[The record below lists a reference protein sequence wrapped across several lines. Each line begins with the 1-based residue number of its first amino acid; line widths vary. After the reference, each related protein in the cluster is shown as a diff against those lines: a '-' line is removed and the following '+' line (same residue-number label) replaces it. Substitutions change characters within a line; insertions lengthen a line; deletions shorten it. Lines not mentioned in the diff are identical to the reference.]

1 MTASVA
7 LPPQP
12 TEPTGIT
19 APVLQVATAPMQQ
32 SQKEA
37 KPGAALLKRGKE
49 VAKALEKFLTEDPE
63 QAIQLEGGWCP
74 RKSAVQFVGLCF
86 GTTAMVTASEPIML
100 GESLMGFTAIAHALD
115 ACGRVISG
123 AAAECMYSE
132 KFWTGK
138 DDFQLRSMAQTRACS
153 KVICN
158 LYSWVFVLAGLTPTP
173 AEEMDPSE
181 PVNHREFKTQCDKCD
196 CPNMISEKRRTETRR
211 KYGQALCVEC
221 EKKHK
226 AEKAQEVMNPIAD
239 PKFVEQSI
247 AQVKQRKANGNGAA
261 QPIVKVLDKMKE
273 EIA

>member
-1 MTASVA
+1 MTASIA
-7 LPPQP
+7 FPDQP
-12 TEPTGIT
+12 SEPTGIT
-19 APVLQVATAPMQQ
+19 PPVLQVKSATPP
-32 SQKEA
+32 KDA
-37 KPGAALLKRGKE
+37 KPGAELLKRGKE
-49 VAKALEKFLTEDPE
+49 AARALEKFLNEHPE
-63 QAIQLEGGWCP
+63 QEIELEGGWCP

-86 GTTAMVTASEPIML
+86 GTTAMITASEPIMM
-100 GESLMGFTAIAHALD
+100 GASLMGFTAVAHALD
-115 ACGRVISG
+115 SAGRVISG

-181 PVNHREFKTQCDKCD
+181 PASTREFKTQCDKCD

-226 AEKAQEVMNPIAD
+226 AAKAQEVMNPIND
-239 PKFVEQSI
+239 PKFVQQSI
-247 AQVKQRKANGNGAA
+247 AQVQQRKANGNGKP
-261 QPIVKVLDKMKE
+261 QPIVALMDAEKE
-273 EIA
+273 GIA